1 MATKIEQA
9 LRRALHPHRICEEC
23 GKLPLVTLR
32 HRGTSVELPG
42 HACVRAC
49 TVASEVFTEAQSF
62 AGFTFYIVR
71 KFRLRLRIGN
81 PKETPILTVFARAQN
96 TADAQVAKGE
106 SEFGVSTSRNLP
118 RNFASNYCRSKLFK
132 ITPISTPKLSTAQKA
147 VRSLTTNIR
156 IFRGRVA
163 RNLAVVLQL

>member
-9 LRRALHPHRICEEC
+9 LWRALHPHRICEEC

-32 HRGTSVELPG
+32 HRGTSMELPG
-42 HACVRAC
+42 HACARAC

-62 AGFTFYIVR
+62 ADFTFYIVR
-71 KFRLRLRIGN
+71 KFRIRLGIGN

-106 SEFGVSTSRNLP
+106 SEFGVHLEFCLEILP
-118 RNFASNYCRSKLFK
+118 RITVGANYSKLLLLA
-132 ITPISTPKLSTAQKA
+132 PPNSAQHRKRCA
-147 VRSLTTNIR
+147 L
-156 IFRGRVA
+156 
-163 RNLAVVLQL
+163 